1 MLCKLALGNVR
12 KSLRDFAVY
21 FVTLALGVAV
31 FYAFNTISGQADFL
45 STESTRDVVRA
56 LANVLTGVTV
66 FLAVIM
72 GFLMVYANNYLV
84 RRRKRELGLYQV
96 LGMRPGQVS
105 RVLTLETLFASAASF
120 VVGILVGVVLSQL
133 LVFVTAALFQDHV
146 TYFKFT
152 FSTGAFLF
160 TLGCFVCIS
169 LLMLALNQYTLRS
182 ARLVDLLH
190 AERVGE
196 SIKVRSL
203 PLTVILFVVGCVLI
217 GAAYWRLL
225 HDGLPVTDVSEEA
238 GTRFLITTV
247 MVVVGTLLFFYAL
260 SGFAVRVAQRMRGVW
275 YRDLNMFVMR
285 ELNAKINTTSISMAV
300 IAMILFL
307 AITSV
312 TGGMSIC
319 STLMGTIEQHSPYDV
334 SVGAVY
340 YSQRGLSQLSEQD
353 AAGMGL
359 ASGPVDLAQTLRE
372 EGADVDEVSSAY
384 AQVDLYDSDE
394 ITEPG
399 ALSLAA
405 MGVAG
410 GVSLPADM
418 RGASNSDTNMDL
430 IAESDY
436 NALRAINGLDPV
448 DLGEDG
454 YLITTDMGASMSDFY
469 QDVVD
474 AGASF
479 EVAGRTLH
487 PAGDVVTDATAVIL
501 NSPMGMNAGS
511 MVVPDDIAEQGQ
523 VYGSYLNVYLDTPTD
538 DGRGEEFLSG
548 VSISYMEGPALVQ
561 DGVEVGVLSQV
572 VTAQES
578 YASANS
584 MTGLVSYL
592 AMYIG
597 FVLVIACAAILAIQ
611 QLSGTSDATGRYR
624 LLSELGCPER
634 LIYRSLL
641 RQTLIYFLVPLA
653 VGLAHSLV
661 ALKVVS
667 DVVALFG
674 RLDITTPAALCA
686 LMFVIVYG
694 GYLLVTYRVSR
705 GVVRSSLQHGLRRE

>member
-84 RRRKRELGLYQV
+84 KRRKRELGLYQV

-275 YRDLNMFVMR
+275 YRDLNMFMMR

-319 STLMGTIEQHSPYDV
+319 FTLMGTIEQHSPYDV

-340 YSQRGLSQLSEQD
+340 YSQRGLAQLSEQD

-405 MGVAG
+405 MGEAG

-418 RGASNSDTNMDL
+418 SGASNSDTNMDL

-474 AGASF
+474 VGASF
-479 EVAGRTLH
+479 EVAGRALH

-523 VYGSYLNVYLDTPTD
+523 VYGSYLNIYLDGSTD

-572 VTAQES
+572 ITAQES

>member
-418 RGASNSDTNMDL
+418 RGAGQQRHQHGPHRRERLQRPARDQ
-430 IAESDY
+430 
-436 NALRAINGLDPV
+436 RAGP
-448 DLGEDG
+448 
-454 YLITTDMGASMSDFY
+454 
-469 QDVVD
+469 
-474 AGASF
+474 
-479 EVAGRTLH
+479 GR
-487 PAGDVVTDATAVIL
+487 P
-501 NSPMGMNAGS
+501 
-511 MVVPDDIAEQGQ
+511 
-523 VYGSYLNVYLDTPTD
+523 
-538 DGRGEEFLSG
+538 GRG
-548 VSISYMEGPALVQ
+548 
-561 DGVEVGVLSQV
+561 
-572 VTAQES
+572 
-578 YASANS
+578 
-584 MTGLVSYL
+584 
-592 AMYIG
+592 
-597 FVLVIACAAILAIQ
+597 
-611 QLSGTSDATGRYR
+611 R
-624 LLSELGCPER
+624 LPHHHRHGCEH
-634 LIYRSLL
+634 
-641 RQTLIYFLVPLA
+641 
-653 VGLAHSLV
+653 VGLLTRMSSTRERRSRWRDARCTRQGTWSP
-661 ALKVVS
+661 
-667 DVVALFG
+667 
-674 RLDITTPAALCA
+674 TPP
-686 LMFVIVYG
+686 
-694 GYLLVTYRVSR
+694 R
-705 GVVRSSLQHGLRRE
+705 

>member
-84 RRRKRELGLYQV
+84 KRRKRELGLYQV

-203 PLTVILFVVGCVLI
+203 PPTVILFVVGCVLI

-275 YRDLNMFVMR
+275 YRDLNMFMMR

-340 YSQRGLSQLSEQD
+340 YSQRGLAQLSEQD

-405 MGVAG
+405 MGEAG

-418 RGASNSDTNMDL
+418 SGAGNSDTNMDL

-523 VYGSYLNVYLDTPTD
+523 VYGSYLNIYLDAPAD
-538 DGRGEEFLSG
+538 DGRGEEFLSD

-572 VTAQES
+572 ITAQES

>member
-84 RRRKRELGLYQV
+84 KRRKRELGLYQV

-275 YRDLNMFVMR
+275 YRDLNMFMMR

-340 YSQRGLSQLSEQD
+340 YSQRGLAQLSEQD

-405 MGVAG
+405 MGEAG

-418 RGASNSDTNMDL
+418 SGAGNSDTNMDL

-523 VYGSYLNVYLDTPTD
+523 VYGSYLNIYLDGSTD

-572 VTAQES
+572 ITAQES